1 MKHYYAVYNRHG
13 LRYSI
18 PYDSFID
25 WFAANSFG
33 IPMQDYKFYRFDTQA
48 ERDKWVSNQ
57 YDRHGYAL
65 AVKCTRAIV
74 EKKLGRDFLVTSDGL
89 CFAPC

>member
-1 MKHYYAVYNRHG
+1 MFTVKIMTSGAAFRDDWSG
-13 LRYSI
+13 L
-18 PYDSFID
+18 
-25 WFAANSFG
+25 
-33 IPMQDYKFYRFDTQA
+33 YRFDTQA

-89 CFAPC
+89 YVECW